1 MSEKNPAEANTSS
14 GVASA
19 TTMAEG
25 ATTSAA
31 ETPVENDGGLS
42 SSGASQSAE
51 INDRAAKVEG
61 VSLDGARLIPVAQDE
76 ASSNS
81 YSMLEPRMK
90 KVYGA
95 YYKEL
100 YYTPERRIL
109 DPKVQELISIAAS
122 LVAKCDGCIDGHM
135 KKALSLGATKE
146 EISET
151 ICIAAAINAAA
162 MIDLSDR
169 TAARLGLNHFPTQPP
184 KKADG

>member
-1 MSEKNPAEANTSS
+1 MSEKNPAEAADNNT
-14 GVASA
+14 GVAS
-19 TTMAEG
+19 TTTAAAG
-25 ATTSAA
+25 A
-31 ETPVENDGGLS
+31 N
-42 SSGASQSAE
+42 GANASAE
-51 INDRAAKVEG
+51 LHDAAAAVEG
-61 VSLDGARLIPVAQDE
+61 VTLDNARLIPVAQDE
-76 ASSNS
+76 ATNS

-135 KKALSLGATKE
+135 KKALALGATKE

-169 TAARLGLNHFPTQPP
+169 TAARLGLNHFPSKPTE
-184 KKADG
+184 KI

>member
-1 MSEKNPAEANTSS
+1 MDEKTAAGASVAVETEAR
-14 GVASA
+14 
-19 TTMAEG
+19 EG
-25 ATTSAA
+25 
-31 ETPVENDGGLS
+31 GHG
-42 SSGASQSAE
+42 SSGAAELASAPAVV
-51 INDRAAKVEG
+51 DDQTG
-61 VSLDGARLIPVAQDE
+61 VLIPTAGEAQT
-76 ASSNS
+76 SS

-90 KVYGA
+90 RVYGA

-100 YYTPERRIL
+100 YYNDQTRVL

-135 KKALSLGATKE
+135 KKALAFGATKE

-169 TAARLGLNHFPTQPP
+169 TAARLGLNHFPTHPSR
-184 KKADG
+184 KD

>member
-1 MSEKNPAEANTSS
+1 MSEKNETEATTAAS
-14 GVASA
+14 GAVVASA
-19 TTMAEG
+19 ATAATGERGANTASPVAAAAELHDTAADAEG
-25 ATTSAA
+25 VT
-31 ETPVENDGGLS
+31 
-42 SSGASQSAE
+42 
-51 INDRAAKVEG
+51 
-61 VSLDGARLIPVAQDE
+61 LDNGRLIPVAEDE
-76 ASSNS
+76 ATNS

-122 LVAKCDGCIDGHM
+122 LVAKCEGCIDGHM
-135 KKALSLGATKE
+135 KKALALGATRE

-151 ICIAAAINAAA
+151 ISIAAAINAAA

-169 TAARLGLNHFPTQPP
+169 TAARLGLNHFPSKPTE
-184 KKADG
+184 KI

>member
-1 MSEKNPAEANTSS
+1 MSEKNRADATGSDGSPAI
-14 GVASA
+14 ASA
-19 TTMAEG
+19 TTTAATPQG
-25 ATTSAA
+25 ANGGSA
-31 ETPVENDGGLS
+31 
-42 SSGASQSAE
+42 SAE
-51 INDRAAKVEG
+51 LHDAAADVEG
-61 VSLDGARLIPVAQDE
+61 VSLDTGRLIPVAADE
-76 ASSNS
+76 ATNS

-135 KKALSLGATKE
+135 KKALALGATKE

-169 TAARLGLNHFPTQPP
+169 TAARLGLNHFPSKPTE
-184 KKADG
+184 KI

>member
-1 MSEKNPAEANTSS
+1 MDENRSAEGRET
-14 GVASA
+14 GVA
-19 TTMAEG
+19 
-25 ATTSAA
+25 AA
-31 ETPVENDGGLS
+31 AAAVEDTG
-42 SSGASQSAE
+42 
-51 INDRAAKVEG
+51 D
-61 VSLDGARLIPVAQDE
+61 LIPVATTDAPE
-76 ASSNS
+76 S

-90 KVYGA
+90 RVYGA

-100 YYTPERRIL
+100 YYTPERRVL

-135 KKALSLGATKE
+135 KKALELGATKE

-169 TAARLGLNHFPTQPP
+169 TAARLGLNHFPSKPTEKP
-184 KKADG
+184 

>member
-1 MSEKNPAEANTSS
+1 MDEKTSAEARE
-14 GVASA
+14 GGAAVAA
-19 TTMAEG
+19 AVEETG
-25 ATTSAA
+25 DLIPSAA
-31 ETPVENDGGLS
+31 GDAPT
-42 SSGASQSAE
+42 
-51 INDRAAKVEG
+51 
-61 VSLDGARLIPVAQDE
+61 
-76 ASSNS
+76 S

-90 KVYGA
+90 RVYGA

-100 YYTPERRIL
+100 YYNDATRVL

-135 KKALSLGATKE
+135 KKALELGATKE

-169 TAARLGLNHFPTQPP
+169 TAARLGLNHFPSKPTE
-184 KKADG
+184 KI

>member
-1 MSEKNPAEANTSS
+1 MSEKNPAEATSDT

-19 TTMAEG
+19 TTTAAG
-25 ATTSAA
+25 A
-31 ETPVENDGGLS
+31 N
-42 SSGASQSAE
+42 GANGANASAE
-51 INDRAAKVEG
+51 LHDAAADVEG
-61 VSLDGARLIPVAQDE
+61 VTLDNARLIPVAQDE
-76 ASSNS
+76 ATNS

-135 KKALSLGATKE
+135 KKALALGATKE

-169 TAARLGLNHFPTQPP
+169 TAARLGLNHFPSKPTE
-184 KKADG
+184 KI

>member
-1 MSEKNPAEANTSS
+1 MSEQNPAEAS
-14 GVASA
+14 GNNGIASA
-19 TTMAEG
+19 TT
-25 ATTSAA
+25 TTSAVA
-31 ETPVENDGGLS
+31 NDCVEKIENVRTDG
-42 SSGASQSAE
+42 
-51 INDRAAKVEG
+51 
-61 VSLDGARLIPVAQDE
+61 LIPVA
-76 ASSNS
+76 ASEPSNS

-100 YYTPERRIL
+100 YYTPERRVL
-109 DPKVQELISIAAS
+109 DAKVQELISIAAS

-135 KKALSLGATKE
+135 KKALELGATRE

-169 TAARLGLNHFPTQPP
+169 TAARLGLNHFPSKPAEQS
-184 KKADG
+184 

>member
-1 MSEKNPAEANTSS
+1 MGTTNKGDDAVESSVAELKNAPAVVDDQT
-14 GVASA
+14 GV
-19 TTMAEG
+19 
-25 ATTSAA
+25 
-31 ETPVENDGGLS
+31 
-42 SSGASQSAE
+42 
-51 INDRAAKVEG
+51 
-61 VSLDGARLIPVAQDE
+61 LIPTAGEAQT
-76 ASSNS
+76 SS

-100 YYTPERRIL
+100 YYNDAMRVL

-122 LVAKCDGCIDGHM
+122 LVAKCEGCIDGHM
-135 KKALSLGATKE
+135 KKALALGATKE

-169 TAARLGLNHFPTQPP
+169 TAARLNLNHFPTHPSR
-184 KKADG
+184 KG